1 MSNQTQAGYSV
12 IVFDMART
20 GKSDGERIIS
30 GFETLEAATDYA
42 IARVRASV
50 EELRGSAIPADELKR
65 LWTIFG
71 EDCRVLDSPV
81 RAGELVDMFIAAP
94 AQAGECDWPALA
106 PRLRR
111 FRATLLISNANNESV
126 WAGGFFRSTVRLSG
140 RKLLERYAADAKD
153 AFRRQGI
160 APAEPVD
167 VHVANHFELPDPPQP
182 PAGDAR
188 PLKSWRVTVDF
199 VCHDVKFGST
209 ASGVFAW
216 PDEPAESPLRQMT
229 FLLMA
234 DQLAARGD
242 GPDYANYSDV
252 LGVRVAAVDDPPD
265 YPMN

>member
-1 MSNQTQAGYSV
+1 MV
-12 IVFDMART
+12 LDMART
-20 GKSDGERIIS
+20 GRSDGERIIS
-30 GFETLEAATDYA
+30 GFETLEAATAYA

-50 EELRGSAIPADELKR
+50 EELRGPEMPADELRR
-65 LWTIFG
+65 LWAIFG

-81 RAGELVDMFIAAP
+81 RAGDLLEMFIATP

-111 FRATLLISNANNESV
+111 FRATLLISNANDESV
-126 WAGGFFRSTVRLSG
+126 WVGGVFRSTIRLSG
-140 RKLLERYAADAKD
+140 KGLMDRYRADAID
-153 AFRRQGI
+153 AFQRKGI
-160 APAEPVD
+160 VPAEPVE

-182 PAGDAR
+182 PVGDAR
-188 PLKSWRVTVDF
+188 PLKFWRVTIDF

-209 ASGVFAW
+209 VSGVFAW
-216 PDEPAESPLRQMT
+216 PEEPDESPLRQMT
-229 FLLMA
+229 FVLMA

-252 LGVRVAAVDDPPD
+252 LSVKVEAVDEAPD